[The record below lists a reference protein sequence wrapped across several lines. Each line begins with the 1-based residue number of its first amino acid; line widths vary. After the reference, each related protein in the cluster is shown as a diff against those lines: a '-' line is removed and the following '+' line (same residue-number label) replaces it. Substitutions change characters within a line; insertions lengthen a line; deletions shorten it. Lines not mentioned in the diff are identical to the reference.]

1 MKFEEYTFTIGAHYL
16 SALIDGDETGLSD
29 AESEELASWLRH
41 VIETNIGTRNH
52 HWSPTDN
59 ENEFGRCEITGERG
73 AVEGVTL
80 CVEVRS

>member
-41 VIETNIGTRNH
+41 VIETNVGKANY
-52 HWSPTDN
+52 HWSPADTGN
-59 ENEFGRCEITGERG
+59 AIGHCEITGERG
-73 AVEGVTL
+73 AVEEVTL